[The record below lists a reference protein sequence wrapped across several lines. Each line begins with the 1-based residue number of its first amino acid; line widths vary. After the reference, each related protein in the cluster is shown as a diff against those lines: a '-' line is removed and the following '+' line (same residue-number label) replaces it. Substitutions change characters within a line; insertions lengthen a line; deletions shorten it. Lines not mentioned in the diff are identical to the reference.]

1 MKSCKIEVP
10 AFVSP
15 IKAIYFVSFEN
26 LINPSL
32 ISQKDSSEVHLE
44 NSGGIYVHPNKK
56 KNHSKLQYFFRNF
69 NPLNKV

>member
-32 ISQKDSSEVHLE
+32 ISQKDSSEEHLE
-44 NSGGIYVHPNKK
+44 NSGGIYVHPKK
-56 KNHSKLQYFFRNF
+56 KKIIQNYNIFFRNF

>member
-10 AFVSP
+10 AFVSS
-15 IKAIYFVSFEN
+15 IKAIYFVSFEK

-32 ISQKDSSEVHLE
+32 ISQKDSSEEHLE

-56 KNHSKLQYFFRNF
+56 KLFKTTIFFRNF
-69 NPLNKV
+69 KPLNKV